1 MTKEE
6 AIDYIESYGWSAMK
20 LGLERT
26 KELLRQL
33 GDPQKKLRFVHVTGS
48 NGKGSVCAMTA
59 HVLRCAG
66 YKTGL
71 YISPYLQD
79 FCERIQVNEENIPGD
94 ALAAITERVRDLAEK
109 MTDHPSQFE
118 LVTAIALE
126 YFYEVK
132 CDIVVLEVGMGGMF
146 DSTNVIDA
154 PEVAVITNVGLEH
167 TEYLGRTLVAIAETK
182 CGIIKPGCRAVCYD
196 GAPEV
201 TAVVRRVCAERNVP
215 LSVVSSEELTRGYG
229 DLSGQTFVY
238 KGSVYRIRLLGPH
251 QIHNAAVVIETVQ
264 ALRDRGWKIP
274 PQALREGLKTASWP
288 ARFEVLSKDPLFI
301 LDGGHNPQCA
311 QAMADS
317 LKTLF
322 PGQKVIF
329 LAGVLADKDYTEI
342 IRILKPF
349 ASQFICVTPVS
360 TRALPAEEFVKALR
374 LEGMKAQAA
383 PDIEQG
389 IETALTLS
397 GGIWPVVAFGSL
409 YMAGELRTIWQR
421 RQK

>member
-26 KELLRQL
+26 RELLRQL

-94 ALAAITERVRDLAEK
+94 ALAAITERVREIAEK

-126 YFYEVK
+126 YFYEVQ

-167 TEYLGRTLVAIAETK
+167 T
-182 CGIIKPGCRAVCYD
+182 
-196 GAPEV
+196 
-201 TAVVRRVCAERNVP
+201 
-215 LSVVSSEELTRGYG
+215 
-229 DLSGQTFVY
+229 
-238 KGSVYRIRLLGPH
+238 
-251 QIHNAAVVIETVQ
+251 
-264 ALRDRGWKIP
+264 
-274 PQALREGLKTASWP
+274 
-288 ARFEVLSKDPLFI
+288 
-301 LDGGHNPQCA
+301 
-311 QAMADS
+311 
-317 LKTLF
+317 
-322 PGQKVIF
+322 
-329 LAGVLADKDYTEI
+329 
-342 IRILKPF
+342 
-349 ASQFICVTPVS
+349 
-360 TRALPAEEFVKALR
+360 
-374 LEGMKAQAA
+374 
-383 PDIEQG
+383 
-389 IETALTLS
+389 
-397 GGIWPVVAFGSL
+397 
-409 YMAGELRTIWQR
+409 
-421 RQK
+421 